1 MLFIDVTVM
10 DQYIPINNIIWKIP
24 ADIIR
29 MDCKFI
35 KRGWAGYFIDVV
47 TMGGFT
53 TYRTFEFSK
62 CIQEQQKMTLEEF
75 EKIYKLT
82 NGNHIQLQKHLQNY
96 HKHL

>member
-10 DQYIPINNIIWKIP
+10 DQYIPLINSNNIIWKIS

-35 KRGWAGYFIDVV
+35 KRGWAGYFIDIV

-53 TYRTFEFSK
+53 TYRTFEYTK
-62 CIQEQQKMTLEEF
+62 CI
-75 EKIYKLT
+75 
-82 NGNHIQLQKHLQNY
+82 NGNHIQLQKHQQNC
-96 HKHL
+96 HKNL